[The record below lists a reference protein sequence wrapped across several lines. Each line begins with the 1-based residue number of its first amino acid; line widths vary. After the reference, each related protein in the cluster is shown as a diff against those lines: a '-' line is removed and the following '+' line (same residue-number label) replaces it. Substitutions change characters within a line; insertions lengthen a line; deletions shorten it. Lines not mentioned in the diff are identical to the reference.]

1 MGRNALNDILLV
13 NRSYMWIYMCPGSF
27 YCPGIPSELKSRVR
41 SASSSSVSEC
51 PAKIGTSFNNV
62 FRVSPALE
70 GRDKFGSFLLSFLFA
85 STLLKFFLVLSRFC
99 KIFAF
104 FGS

>member
-1 MGRNALNDILLV
+1 
-13 NRSYMWIYMCPGSF
+13 MCPGSF

-62 FRVSPALE
+62 FLVSPALE

-85 STLLKFFLVLSRFC
+85 STLLKFFLVLSRFW

-104 FGS
+104 VGS

>member
-1 MGRNALNDILLV
+1 MVFYWLTEVIGGYGFVREV
-13 NRSYMWIYMCPGSF
+13 F

-85 STLLKFFLVLSRFC
+85 STLLKLIFN
-99 KIFAF
+99 KIFLRF
-104 FGS
+104 RKIG